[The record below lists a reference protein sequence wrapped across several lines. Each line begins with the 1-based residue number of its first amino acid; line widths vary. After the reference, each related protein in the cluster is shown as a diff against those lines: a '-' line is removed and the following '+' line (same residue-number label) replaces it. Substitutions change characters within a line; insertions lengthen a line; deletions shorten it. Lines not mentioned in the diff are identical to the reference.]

1 MSCETL
7 IMGIIMYTWKDL
19 KHFQTYPKLARQS
32 QSKRTTYVP
41 IVVESKIAR
50 LTIESI
56 PAANHYF
63 SHAVYQ
69 IEFLSCQ

>member
-7 IMGIIMYTWKDL
+7 IMGIIMYTWKDF
-19 KHFQTYPKLARQS
+19 KHFQTYPKLARQY

-41 IVVESKIAR
+41 IVVESKIVC

-56 PAANHYF
+56 PTANHYF
-63 SHAVYQ
+63 SRAVYQ
-69 IEFLSCQ
+69 IEFLSRQ